1 MKVITHYN
9 AILVGGGI
17 MSSTLAVL
25 LKELDPGFKIKII
38 EKLSSGTQESTGGLN
53 NAGTGHQGF
62 CELNYTPMDE
72 NGNVDI
78 SKAIK
83 VCESFEKSKQFWS
96 FLKETGKINGDFI
109 HCVPH
114 VSLVHGKEDV
124 EFLKK
129 RYETMKQVCLFNGM
143 EFSEDINVI
152 KEWIPLASN
161 GRNESEP
168 IAATRMKRGT
178 DINFG
183 HLSSQLL
190 ESLNGI
196 DIEFNTKVTDL
207 KKIGKLWFVT
217 VDDTFTF
224 TSDFIFLGAGGA
236 TLPLLQKSGI
246 PEAKKYG
253 GFPVSG
259 QWLICENP
267 EVVNKHHGKV
277 YGKASIGAPP
287 MSQPHLDTRYIDGK
301 KVLLFGPYA
310 GFSTKFLKSGSWLD
324 LFKSINLK
332 NIGTMLSAGA
342 RNIPLTKYLI
352 KEIFRSKESKMNVLR
367 EYYPNANPDD
377 WKLSVAGQRVQ
388 VIKNEDGK
396 GVIEFGT
403 EIVTSADGSLAALMG
418 ASPGASTSVKV
429 ILDVINQCFK
439 SKLETE
445 GWQEKIQKI
454 IPSHG
459 KPLHED
465 PEFFKEVED
474 YTTSQL
480 GLREIGGMRYVK
492 LLNVE
497 PLKYEP
503 TYVTKMIGLKN
514 KNK

>member
-25 LKELDPGFKIKII
+25 LKELDPSLKIKII

-62 CELNYTPMDE
+62 CELNYTPIDE

-114 VSLVHGKEDV
+114 ISLVHGKEDV
-124 EFLKK
+124 EYLRK
-129 RYETMKQVCLFNGM
+129 RYEAMKQVCLFSGM

-207 KKIGKLWFVT
+207 KKVGKLWFVT
-217 VDDTFTF
+217 VDDAFTF
-224 TSDFIFLGAGGA
+224 TSDFVFLGAGGA

-267 EVVNKHHGKV
+267 EVVNQHHAKV

-310 GFSTKFLKSGSWLD
+310 AFSTKFLKTGHWTD
-324 LFKSINLK
+324 FFNSINMT
-332 NIGTMLSAGA
+332 NVFIILSAGV
-342 RNIPLTKYLI
+342 RNLGLSKYLLN
-352 KEIFRSKESKMNVLR
+352 EVLKTANGR
-367 EYYPNANPDD
+367 FKTLLEYFPNANIKD
-377 WKLSVAGQRVQ
+377 WKLLSAGQRVQ
-388 VIKNEDGK
+388 VIKTDNGMPT
-396 GVIEFGT
+396 IEFGT
-403 EIVTSADGSLAALMG
+403 EIVTSADGSLAALLG
-418 ASPGASTSVKV
+418 ASPGASVSVHVMLKV
-429 ILDVINQCFK
+429 IESCFK
-439 SKLETE
+439 HKLTE
-445 GWQEKIQKI
+445 WNPKIEKM
-454 IPSHG
+454 IPSHSI
-459 KPLHED
+459 LLSENEQ
-465 PEFFKEVED
+465 EFKSIEKEINKN
-474 YTTSQL
+474 L
-480 GLREIGGMRYVK
+480 GLD
-492 LLNVE
+492 
-497 PLKYEP
+497 
-503 TYVTKMIGLKN
+503 
-514 KNK
+514 

>member
-1 MKVITHYN
+1 MRTIGHYN

-25 LKELDPGFKIKII
+25 LKQLEPNFKIKIF
-38 EKLSSGTQESTGGLN
+38 EKLSSGIQESTGGLN

-62 CELNYTPMDE
+62 CELNYTPIDE

-78 SKAIK
+78 TKAIK

-96 FLKETGKINGDFI
+96 FLKDTNKINGEFI
-109 HCVPH
+109 HSVPH
-114 VSLVHGKEDV
+114 ISLVHGEEDV
-124 EFLKK
+124 KFLKK
-129 RYETMKQVCLFNGM
+129 RYEAMKQNCLFKEM
-143 EFSEDINVI
+143 EFSDDINVI
-152 KEWIPLASN
+152 KQWIPLAAD
-161 GRNESEP
+161 GRDESQP

-183 HLSSQLL
+183 SLSSQMLN
-190 ESLNGI
+190 SLGGV
-196 DIEFNTKVTDL
+196 DKEFDTKVTDL
-207 KKIGKLWFVT
+207 KKVGNLWFVT
-217 VDDTFTF
+217 VDDLFTY
-224 TSDFIFLGAGGA
+224 TADFVFLGAGGA

-246 PEAKKYG
+246 PEAKQYG

-259 QWLICENP
+259 QWLICDNP
-267 EVVNKHHGKV
+267 EIVNQHHAKV

-287 MSQPHLDTRYIDGK
+287 MSVPHLDTRYINGK

-367 EYYPNANPDD
+367 EYYPKANPKD
-377 WKLSVAGQRVQ
+377 WKLSIAGQRVQ

-403 EIVTSADGSLAALMG
+403 EIVTSADGSLAALLG

-429 ILDVINQCFK
+429 VLDIIDKCFK
-439 SKLETE
+439 SELQNR
-445 GWQEKIQKI
+445 GWKEKIQNL

-459 KPLHED
+459 KPLHEE
-465 PEFFKEVED
+465 PLFYQEIED
-474 YTTSQL
+474 YTSKTL
-480 GLREIGGMRYVK
+480 GLYKGNGMRYMS
-492 LLNVE
+492 LLKNE
-497 PLKYEP
+497 PMKYEP
-503 TYVTKMIGLKN
+503 KN
-514 KNK
+514 LIKLINIKKKK